1 MAGTPRG
8 SDVSADFRERDSSLH
23 RLPSRGTESRT
34 VSVSLIPL
42 GFSGELV
49 NALVVGG
56 GNVGTR
62 RALSLLEAGARVRVI
77 APTISNALETESRR
91 SDRLSLD
98 RREYVGDQD
107 LAGAT
112 MVVAATSSQAV
123 NEQIA
128 RDAKAMNAAVN
139 IADAPEKGS
148 FAFLAVH
155 RVGNVTIAVSADGVP
170 NAAGRI
176 RDSIAGRID
185 SRYSDAV
192 KQCSELRDR
201 VLATKGTEEWRRV
214 ASDLID
220 EKFCDSIEDGTFSDK
235 AARWR

>member
-1 MAGTPRG
+1 M
-8 SDVSADFRERDSSLH
+8 
-23 RLPSRGTESRT
+23 
-34 VSVSLIPL
+34 SLIPL
-42 GFSGELV
+42 GFNGELV

-77 APTISNALETESRR
+77 APAISDALETELRR
-91 SDRLSLD
+91 NDRLSLE
-98 RREYVGDQD
+98 RREYIGDKD
-107 LAGAT
+107 IADAT
-112 MVVAATSSQAV
+112 MVVAATASHAV

-155 RVGNVTIAVSADGVP
+155 RVGGVTVGVSADGVP

-176 RDSIAGRID
+176 RDSIATRLD
-185 SRYSDAV
+185 SKYSDAV

-201 VLATKGTEEWRRV
+201 VLATEGTEEWRRI
-214 ASDLID
+214 ASGLID
-220 EKFCDSIEDGTFSDK
+220 EGFCDSVEDGTFSDK

>member
-1 MAGTPRG
+1 M
-8 SDVSADFRERDSSLH
+8 
-23 RLPSRGTESRT
+23 
-34 VSVSLIPL
+34 IPL
-42 GFSGELV
+42 GFNGELV

-62 RALSLLEAGARVRVI
+62 RALSLLDAGARVRVI
-77 APTISNALETESRR
+77 APAISDALEAESRR
-91 SDRLSLD
+91 CERLSLV
-98 RREYVGDQD
+98 RREYINERDIAD
-107 LAGAT
+107 AT
-112 MVVAATSSQAV
+112 MVIAATASHAV

-139 IADAPEKGS
+139 VADAPDKGN

-155 RVGNVTIAVSADGVP
+155 RVGSVAVGVSADGVP

-176 RDSIAGRID
+176 RDSIAARID

-201 VLATKGTEEWRRV
+201 VLATKGTEEWRRI
-214 ASDLID
+214 ARELID
-220 EKFCDSIEDGTFSDK
+220 EEFCDSIEDGTFSDR

>member
-1 MAGTPRG
+1 M
-8 SDVSADFRERDSSLH
+8 
-23 RLPSRGTESRT
+23 
-34 VSVSLIPL
+34 SLIPL
-42 GFSGELV
+42 GFNGELV

-77 APTISNALETESRR
+77 APTISDVLVAESRR
-91 SDRLSLD
+91 NDRLFLEH
-98 RREYVGDQD
+98 REYVGDED
-107 LAGAT
+107 IADAT
-112 MVVAATSSQAV
+112 MVVAATASHAV
-123 NEQIA
+123 NEQVA

-139 IADAPEKGS
+139 VADAPEKGS

-155 RVGNVTIAVSADGVP
+155 RVGGVTVGVSADGVP

-176 RDSIAGRID
+176 RDSIAARID
-185 SRYSDAV
+185 SKYSDAV

-201 VLATKGTEEWRRV
+201 ALATKGAEEWRRI
-214 ASDLID
+214 AGDLID
-220 EKFCDSIEDGTFSDK
+220 EEFCDSVENGTFSGK

>member
-1 MAGTPRG
+1 M
-8 SDVSADFRERDSSLH
+8 
-23 RLPSRGTESRT
+23 
-34 VSVSLIPL
+34 SLIPL
-42 GFSGELV
+42 GFNGELV

-77 APTISNALETESRR
+77 APAISDALETELRR
-91 SDRLSLD
+91 NDRLSLE
-98 RREYVGDQD
+98 RREYIGDKD
-107 LAGAT
+107 IADAT
-112 MVVAATSSQAV
+112 MVVAATASHAV

-155 RVGNVTIAVSADGVP
+155 RVGGVTVGVSADGVP

-176 RDSIAGRID
+176 RDSIATRLD
-185 SRYSDAV
+185 SKYSDAV

-201 VLATKGTEEWRRV
+201 VLATEGTEEWRRI
-214 ASDLID
+214 AGDLID
-220 EKFCDSIEDGTFSDK
+220 EEFCDSVEDGTFSDK

>member
-1 MAGTPRG
+1 M
-8 SDVSADFRERDSSLH
+8 
-23 RLPSRGTESRT
+23 
-34 VSVSLIPL
+34 SLIPL
-42 GFSGELV
+42 GFNGELV

-62 RALSLLEAGARVRVI
+62 RALSLLDAGARVRVI
-77 APTISNALETESRR
+77 APGISDALETASRR
-91 SDRLSLD
+91 SDRLSLE
-98 RREYVGDQD
+98 RREYIGGEDIAD
-107 LAGAT
+107 AT
-112 MVVAATSSQAV
+112 MVVAATPSHAV

-128 RDAKAMNAAVN
+128 RDAKAVNAAVN
-139 IADAPEKGS
+139 VADAPETGN

-155 RVGNVTIAVSADGVP
+155 RVGGVTIGVSADGVP

-185 SRYSDAV
+185 SKYSDAV

-201 VLATKGTEEWRRV
+201 ALATKGSEEWRRI
-214 ASDLID
+214 ASDLIG
-220 EKFCDSIEDGTFSDK
+220 EEFCDSIENGTFSDK

>member
-1 MAGTPRG
+1 
-8 SDVSADFRERDSSLH
+8 
-23 RLPSRGTESRT
+23 
-34 VSVSLIPL
+34 VSLIPL
-42 GFSGELV
+42 GFNGELV

-77 APTISNALETESRR
+77 APAISDALETESHR
-91 SDRLSLD
+91 SHNLTIE
-98 RREYVGDQD
+98 RREYVGGQD
-107 LAGAT
+107 IGDAT
-112 MVVAATSSQAV
+112 MVVAATASHAV

-128 RDAKAMNAAVN
+128 TDAKAVNAAVN
-139 IADAPEKGS
+139 VADAPEKGS

-155 RVGNVTIAVSADGVP
+155 RVGGVTVGVSADGVP

-176 RDSIAGRID
+176 RDSIAARID
-185 SRYSDAV
+185 SKYSDAV

-201 VLATKGTEEWRRV
+201 VLARKGTEEWRRI
-214 ASDLID
+214 ARDLID
-220 EKFCDSIEDGTFSDK
+220 EEFCDSIEDGTFSDK

>member
-1 MAGTPRG
+1 M
-8 SDVSADFRERDSSLH
+8 
-23 RLPSRGTESRT
+23 
-34 VSVSLIPL
+34 SLIPL

-77 APTISNALETESRR
+77 APTISDALETESRR
-91 SDRLSLD
+91 SDRLSLLHRNYINEKD
-98 RREYVGDQD
+98 IAD
-107 LAGAT
+107 AT
-112 MVVAATSSQAV
+112 IVVAATESREI

-139 IADAPEKGS
+139 VADAPEKGS

-155 RVGNVTIAVSADGVP
+155 RVGDITVAVSADSVP

-176 RDSIAGRID
+176 RDSIAARID

-192 KQCSELRDR
+192 RQCSEIRDR
-201 VLATKGTEEWRRV
+201 VLATNGTEEWGRI

-220 EKFCDSIEDGTFSDK
+220 EKFCDSVEDGTFSDK
-235 AARWR
+235 AARWL

>member
-1 MAGTPRG
+1 
-8 SDVSADFRERDSSLH
+8 
-23 RLPSRGTESRT
+23 
-34 VSVSLIPL
+34 VSVIPL
-42 GFSGELV
+42 GFNGELV

-62 RALSLLEAGARVRVI
+62 RALSLLEAGAHVRVI
-77 APTISNALETESRR
+77 APTMSEALETESRR

-98 RREYVGDQD
+98 RREYCGDAD
-107 LAGAT
+107 IAGAT
-112 MVVAATSSQAV
+112 MVVAATASHEV

-139 IADAPEKGS
+139 VADAPETGS

-155 RVGNVTIAVSADGVP
+155 RAGNVTVAVSADGVP

-176 RDSIAGRID
+176 RDSLAAQID

-192 KQCSELRDR
+192 KQCSEIRNR
-201 VLATKGTEEWRRV
+201 VLATKGAEEWRRI
-214 ASDLID
+214 ASNLID
-220 EKFCDSIEDGTFSDK
+220 EKFCDSIEDGTFDDK

>member
-1 MAGTPRG
+1 M
-8 SDVSADFRERDSSLH
+8 
-23 RLPSRGTESRT
+23 
-34 VSVSLIPL
+34 SLIPL
-42 GFSGELV
+42 GFNGELV

-77 APTISNALETESRR
+77 APTISDALERESRR
-91 SDRLSLD
+91 SDRLSLE
-98 RREYVGDQD
+98 RREYVGDKD
-107 LAGAT
+107 IAGAT
-112 MVVAATSSQAV
+112 MVVAATASHAV

-139 IADAPEKGS
+139 VANAPEKGT

-155 RVGNVTIAVSADGVP
+155 RVGDVTVAVSADGVP
-170 NAAGRI
+170 NAAVRI
-176 RDSIAGRID
+176 RDSIAARID

-192 KQCSELRDR
+192 EQCSEIRDR
-201 VLATKGTEEWRRV
+201 VLATKGTEEWRRI

-220 EKFCDSIEDGTFSDK
+220 KKFCDSIEDGTFSDK
-235 AARWR
+235 VTQWR